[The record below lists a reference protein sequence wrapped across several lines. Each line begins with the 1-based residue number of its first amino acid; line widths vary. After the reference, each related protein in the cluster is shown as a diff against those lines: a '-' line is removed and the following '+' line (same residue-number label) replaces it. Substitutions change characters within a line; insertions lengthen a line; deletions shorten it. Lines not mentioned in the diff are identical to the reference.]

1 MFFTVERLALGIFPE
16 AEFYAMGDA
25 GLFFPAANRRAFGFF
40 FFVIPHAVFFQQRL
54 ASCDV
59 GARFGNRL
67 AAPRAI
73 VMFFTLVRFAL
84 SIVPKAELNAV
95 IDAGLLFPTAFG

>member
-16 AEFYAMGDA
+16 TEFYAMGDA

-54 ASCDV
+54 TGGNV
-59 GARFGNRL
+59 GARFGNRFT
-67 AAPRAI
+67 APRAI
-73 VMFFTLVRFAL
+73 VMLFTLVRL
-84 SIVPKAELNAV
+84 VLGVIPEAELYAMVNAC
-95 IDAGLLFPTAFG
+95 LLFPAAFG